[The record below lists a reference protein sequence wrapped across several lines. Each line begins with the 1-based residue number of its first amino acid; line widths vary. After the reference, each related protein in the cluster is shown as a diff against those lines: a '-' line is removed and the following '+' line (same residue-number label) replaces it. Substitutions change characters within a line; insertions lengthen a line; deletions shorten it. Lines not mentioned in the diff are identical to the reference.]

1 MFSSLADKKFNV
13 THKSDLGFHFLLFC
27 KVHVVCKSNQSDQ
40 MTKLFTVQN
49 FIRISVNL
57 DFCAWIHKGR
67 QKKINFFGMIFHQ
80 GN

>member
-1 MFSSLADKKFNV
+1 MAGKKFNV

-27 KVHVVCKSNQSDQ
+27 EVHVFCKLNQSDQ
-40 MTKLFTVQN
+40 MTKLVIIKN

-67 QKKINFFGMIFHQ
+67 QKKNNFFGMSFH
-80 GN
+80 